1 LLIVGEWTNEV
12 QQLVIVRRLFERYR
26 V

>member
-12 QQLVIVRRLFERYR
+12 QQLVIVRRLFERYG